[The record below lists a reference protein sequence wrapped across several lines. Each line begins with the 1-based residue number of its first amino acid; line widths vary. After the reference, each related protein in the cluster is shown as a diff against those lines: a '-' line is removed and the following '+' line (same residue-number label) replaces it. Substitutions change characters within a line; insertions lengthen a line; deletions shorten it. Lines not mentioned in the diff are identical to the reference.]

1 MADERSFALVG
12 NFKDNITPSL
22 KKLNTQLSATAKSF
36 EKMQKMVR
44 PIAKDMAIM
53 GDAASRMT
61 QGMGGQ
67 RNAFETNLRAM
78 KQYRSELGKISSA
91 QRQMERKF
99 KVPAAPFAPRSTNT
113 VTRTCPTDANPSG
126 SLKVVVLVRVSPI

>member
-53 GDAASRMT
+53 ADAAGRMNKGYGRAAECLRNQPACDEAIPQRVGEDILCSAADGAKV
-61 QGMGGQ
+61 QG
-67 RNAFETNLRAM
+67 T
-78 KQYRSELGKISSA
+78 RSAICTASA
-91 QRQMERKF
+91 KGRR
-99 KVPAAPFAPRSTNT
+99 
-113 VTRTCPTDANPSG
+113 
-126 SLKVVVLVRVSPI
+126 RV